1 MKKIILTVIAG
12 AAITTAALAFA
23 GKQSAASAE
32 GCGSCCTPCCAEKA
46 DT

>member
-1 MKKIILTVIAG
+1 MKKFISVVLLG

-23 GKQSAASAE
+23 GMQSAAAE
-32 GCGSCCTPCCAEKA
+32 GCGSCCQTSCTA